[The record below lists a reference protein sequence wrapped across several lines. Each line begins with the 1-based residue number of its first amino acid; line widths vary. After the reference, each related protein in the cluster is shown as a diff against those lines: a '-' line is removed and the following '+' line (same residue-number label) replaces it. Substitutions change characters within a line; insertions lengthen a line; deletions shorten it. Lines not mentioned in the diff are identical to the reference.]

1 MFRNAPASYA
11 EDVNAI
17 HVGRQAMTAPATR
30 PAALVRWLGGIAEV
44 MPGRAAASDVGAS
57 RDAIFRIA
65 VAIGVTTTIIGF
77 GAWDPI
83 TVAVPTLLIG
93 VWLGIGAGIHAV
105 QLIASRSR
113 AALAAIPSI
122 PLSFSGPTGRFALR
136 RRDRARIQVVA
147 GDELVAEIV
156 ANEQG
161 DELVIYEVPDDD
173 ESGLIELGSAI
184 GQAIEL
190 AAAHPPSELP
200 PAPFQS
206 RRRGGMA

>member
-1 MFRNAPASYA
+1 MNAM
-11 EDVNAI
+11 

-30 PAALVRWLGGIAEV
+30 PTALVRWLGGIAEV
-44 MPGRAAASDVGAS
+44 MPGRATASDGGAS

-65 VAIGVTTTIIGF
+65 VAIGVMTTIVGF

-83 TVAVPTLLIG
+83 TVAVPTLLVG

-105 QLIASRSR
+105 QLISARSR

-122 PLSFSGPTGRFALR
+122 PLSFAGPTGRFALR

-147 GDELVAEIV
+147 GEALVAEIV
-156 ANEQG
+156 ANDQG
-161 DELVIYEVPDDD
+161 DELVIYEMPDDD

-184 GQAIEL
+184 GQAIDI
-190 AAAHPPSELP
+190 AAANPPPELP
-200 PAPFQS
+200 SAPFGS
-206 RRRGGMA
+206 RARVAAI

>member
-1 MFRNAPASYA
+1 
-11 EDVNAI
+11 
-17 HVGRQAMTAPATR
+17 
-30 PAALVRWLGGIAEV
+30 
-44 MPGRAAASDVGAS
+44 AS

-65 VAIGVTTTIIGF
+65 LAIGGTTTIVGF

-122 PLSFSGPTGRFALR
+122 PLSFAGPTGRFALR

-147 GDELVAEIV
+147 GEAIVAEIV
-156 ANEQG
+156 ADERG
-161 DELVIYEVPDDD
+161 DELVIYEVSDHD
-173 ESGLIELGSAI
+173 ETELIELGSAI

-190 AAAHPPSELP
+190 AAANPSSELP
-200 PAPFQS
+200 PAPFHA

>member
-1 MFRNAPASYA
+1 M
-11 EDVNAI
+11 
-17 HVGRQAMTAPATR
+17 HVDHQAMTAPASR

-44 MPGRAAASDVGAS
+44 MPVRPAASDAGAS
-57 RDAIFRIA
+57 RDAIFRIG
-65 VAIGVTTTIIGF
+65 VAIGVTTTIVGF

-83 TVAVPTLLIG
+83 NIAVPTLLVG

-122 PLSFSGPTGRFALR
+122 PLSFAGPTGRFVLR
-136 RRDRARIQVVA
+136 RRDRARIEVVA
-147 GDELVAEIV
+147 GDEVVAEIV
-156 ANEQG
+156 ADGQG
-161 DELVIYEVPDDD
+161 DELVIYEVPDDG
-173 ESGLIELGSAI
+173 ETGLIELGSAI

-190 AAAHPPSELP
+190 AAANPTAELP

-206 RRRGGMA
+206 RRRGGIA